1 MIVMKFGGT
10 SVEDA
15 QAIERS
21 AGIVK
26 GRLEHKPAVVVSAMA
41 KVTDQ
46 LLAMARAAGAGD
58 RKTAL
63 KLCRALQE
71 RHYNTAGELLGTALF
86 TQFHSDL
93 GADFETL
100 EELLR
105 GIAAVGELTP
115 RTTDYV
121 SAFGEILSSKIVAA
135 AFSALGMDAALV
147 DSREWLVTDSAHMR
161 AAPLFEETNQR
172 LQSKVAPLI
181 AAGKVPVMGGFIGA
195 TKAGITTTIGRGGSD
210 YSAAIV
216 GAGLSAER
224 IEIWTDVDGMMTT
237 DPRLV
242 PEARRIKVISFDEAA
257 ELAYFGAKVLHP
269 ATVLPA
275 VQKNIPVYVLNSR
288 NPGCEGTRIT
298 ARAPRCRNFFKAIAV
313 KKRITIVDVAAPR
326 MQLAHGF
333 LSSIFS
339 AFDRHKVA
347 VDVVS
352 TSEVSVSLT
361 VDSNESIPPL
371 AADLAKL
378 ADVKY
383 EGTEGDRLPGR
394 RKSAGHSGNR
404 RPGVWRTGRCQDT
417 DDFAGGFRD
426 QSDLCG
432 RRRYGVRHRA
442 AITQG
447 ILLGSGSGSI
457 RLNAIVLQRRSSLRL
472 ADSVKKPD
480 VASYVSTMNVIKLN
494 ERLL

>member
-10 SVEDA
+10 SVQDA
-15 QAIERS
+15 QAIQR
-21 AGIVK
+21 AGAIVK
-26 GRLEHKPAVVVSAMA
+26 QRLERKPVVVVSAMS

-46 LLAMARAAGAGD
+46 LLAMAKAAGSGD
-58 RKTAL
+58 RKQAL

-71 RHYNTAGELLGTALF
+71 RHYNAAGELLGTALF
-86 TQFHSDL
+86 TQFHGDL

-100 EELLR
+100 DELLR

-115 RTTDYV
+115 RTSDNVAAY
-121 SAFGEILSSKIVAA
+121 GEMLSSKIVTA
-135 AFSALGMDAALV
+135 AFSAMGIDAAHV
-147 DSREWLVTDSAHMR
+147 DSRECIVTDSAYTR
-161 AAPLFEETNQR
+161 AAPLFEETNVR
-172 LQSKVAPLI
+172 LQKRIAPLLRENR
-181 AAGKVPVMGGFIGA
+181 VPVMGGFIGA
-195 TKAGITTTIGRGGSD
+195 NKAGITTTIGRGGSD

-216 GAGLSAER
+216 GAGMEAAS

-237 DPRLV
+237 DPNQV
-242 PEARRIKVISFDEAA
+242 PGARRIRVISFDEAA

-288 NPGCEGTRIT
+288 NPSCEGTRIT

-333 LSSIFS
+333 LRGIFE
-339 AFDRHKVA
+339 AFDRHRVA

-361 VDSNESIPPL
+361 VESNDSIPAL
-371 AADLAKL
+371 AADLANL

-383 EGTEGDRLPGR
+383 EGRKAIVCLVGENLRETPGIAARVFGELSDVKIRMISQGASEINLTFVVEEDVVLDVVRRLH
-394 RKSAGHSGNR
+394 K
-404 RPGVWRTGRCQDT
+404 T
-417 DDFAGGFRD
+417 FF
-426 QSDLCG
+426 SDL
-432 RRRYGVRHRA
+432 
-442 AITQG
+442 
-447 ILLGSGSGSI
+447 
-457 RLNAIVLQRRSSLRL
+457 
-472 ADSVKKPD
+472 D
-480 VASYVSTMNVIKLN
+480 VEVFA
-494 ERLL
+494 

>member
-10 SVEDA
+10 SVENA
-15 QAIERS
+15 KAIER
-21 AGIVK
+21 AATIVK
-26 GRLEHKPAVVVSAMA
+26 GRLGQSPLVVVSAMA

-46 LLAMARAAGAGD
+46 LLAMARAAGSGD
-58 RKTAL
+58 RKAAL

-86 TQFHSDL
+86 TQFHSEL

-100 EELLR
+100 DELLR

-121 SAFGEILSSKIVAA
+121 AAFGEMLSSKIVTA
-135 AFSALGMDAALV
+135 AFAAMGLASVLV
-147 DSREWLVTDSAHMR
+147 DSRECIKTDGVHTR
-161 AAPLFEETNQR
+161 ANPLFEETNQK
-172 LQSKVAPLI
+172 LELKVRPLVCS
-181 AAGKVPVMGGFIGA
+181 GKVPVMGGFIGS

-216 GAGLSAER
+216 GAGLGAER
-224 IEIWTDVDGMMTT
+224 IEIWTDVDGMMST
-237 DPRLV
+237 DPNLCRDAV
-242 PEARRIKVISFDEAA
+242 RIKVISFDEAA

-288 NPGCEGTRIT
+288 NPDCEGTRIS
-298 ARAPRCRNFFKAIAV
+298 ARAPRCRNPFKAIAV

-333 LSSIFS
+333 LKTIFEV
-339 AFDRHKVA
+339 FDRHRVA

-361 VDSNESIPPL
+361 VDSNESIPAL

-383 EGTEGDRLPGR
+383 EGRKAIVCLVGENLRETAGITSRVFAELTDIKIRMISQGASEINLTFVIEEDAVPEVVLRL
-394 RKSAGHSGNR
+394 HQ
-404 RPGVWRTGRCQDT
+404 T
-417 DDFAGGFRD
+417 FF
-426 QSDLCG
+426 SDLDPEIF
-432 RRRYGVRHRA
+432 A
-442 AITQG
+442 
-447 ILLGSGSGSI
+447 
-457 RLNAIVLQRRSSLRL
+457 
-472 ADSVKKPD
+472 
-480 VASYVSTMNVIKLN
+480 
-494 ERLL
+494 